1 MSTSAY
7 ARGVRLSAGD
17 LPVRFTD
24 NYFDLTGG
32 SVTVGVIG
40 TSGEPVSSQMLEK
53 SLSVCSVYEI
63 G

>member
-1 MSTSAY
+1 M
-7 ARGVRLSAGD
+7 RLSAGD